1 MFSRLRS
8 AQIEREFGQSL
19 VIDNRAGGAS
29 VIGTRAVA
37 EAAPDG
43 YTIGMMDSA
52 FFTNPGL
59 LKDKL
64 PYDTRKDF
72 ITVSLLSRTQPCCAC
87 IRRCRTQGAVAS
99 RASPIR
105 PPAARAEFSLQRHKS
120 AVAGKLAIV
129 PLMRRRV
136 SGISRR
142 QRHHFRHW

>member
-1 MFSRLRS
+1 MGIVSRRQFAAGVAASSVLGSTRGQAQDAYPQRPVRLIVPYAPGGGTDVFSRLI
-8 AQIEREFGQSL
+8 AQQMEREFGQTF

-72 ITVSLLSRTQPCCAC
+72 ITVSLLSRTQL
-87 IRRCRTQGAVAS
+87 V
-99 RASPIR
+99 
-105 PPAARAEFSLQRHKS
+105 L
-120 AVAGKLAIV
+120 
-129 PLMRRRV
+129 
-136 SGISRR
+136 
-142 QRHHFRHW
+142 